1 MFIQRNLPCCLK
13 CSSGPLSLGLQVIS
27 RLLPSHQGCWEHPA
41 HLSLIPLQ
49 GCLGI
54 NPSNHSS
61 RFKGRTLEIWTNCSG
76 QRVVSVVLT
85 LRLKVGCWGLSTEP
99 GCYLLKSFSTHP
111 QAPISGAS
119 RASPVGSL
127 RTFSLP
133 TSVTSSDGHPIK
145 GKCTP
150 SPTAPAMT
158 GFVTACHVS
167 EITAVVSYSP
177 VSRHGNVSCRST
189 GVPCSW
195 LYPLC
200 LKECQ

>member
-13 CSSGPLSLGLQVIS
+13 CSSGPLSLGLQALS
-27 RLLPSHQGCWEHPA
+27 RLLPSHQGHVFPSC
-41 HLSLIPLQ
+41 PLVTNPFARL
-49 GCLGI
+49 LGDKS
-54 NPSNHSS
+54 PNHSN

-111 QAPISGAS
+111 HAPISGAS

-158 GFVTACHVS
+158 GFARC
-167 EITAVVSYSP
+167 AM
-177 VSRHGNVSCRST
+177 SRV
-189 GVPCSW
+189 
-195 LYPLC
+195 
-200 LKECQ
+200 